1 MDKGIHID
9 MTLIDPQKACDLLD
23 RKILLEMMTCLGF
36 KTPVIKSFESY
47 LSNKKFFVSVDIL
60 SKAVVSLIGGTISGP
75 QPFLIHINDLP

>member
-9 MTLIDPQKACDLLD
+9 MTLIDLQKACDLLD

-60 SKAVVSLIGGTISGP
+60 SKAVVSLIRGTISGP
-75 QPFLIHINDLP
+75 HPFSIHINDLP